1 MTTADHGAPP
11 TGEASGN
18 GFAFA
23 YLYGAAFIILGFIL
37 MPQVRGWMKDH
48 GHRWAYVPAVSLLAS
63 FLFTPI
69 IRAVAL
75 RMNVVDVPDARKIH
89 SSPTP
94 LFGGLAVFFGFAFS
108 VFVNNLYSPETMG
121 VAAAAA
127 IILIVGAWDDIHHV
141 RATVKMIAHLL
152 ACTLVIYSGVRL
164 SFFPPGILEDSVEIF
179 LTFLWLI
186 GISNALNF
194 LDGMDGLA
202 SGLAAIASFFIGIT
216 ALQTDQPFVMFLSL
230 GMMGGCLGFLPYNL
244 RANKPAS
251 IFLGDAGSTFIGFTL
266 ASLGVMGTW
275 DVNDPIK
282 AFAMPMLILGVLIFD
297 MTFITVS
304 RVASG
309 KVSSVREWLEYVGRD
324 HIHHK
329 LVDVGLSRRQTV
341 FFIFLV
347 AASLGISALVLR
359 NGRTVDAL
367 LLLIQGFN
375 ILFLLVILMQKGAD
389 TRRRNGNSG

>member
-1 MTTADHGAPP
+1 MTDDTERAESA
-11 TGEASGN
+11 
-18 GFAFA
+18 GFAYA
-23 YLYGAAFIILGFIL
+23 YIYGAAFIILGFIL

-48 GHRWAYVPAVSLLAS
+48 GHRWLYVPAISLLAS
-63 FLFTPI
+63 FLVTPI
-69 IRAVAL
+69 VRAVAL
-75 RMNVVDVPDARKIH
+75 RLKVVDLPDARKIH
-89 SSPTP
+89 AAPTP
-94 LFGGLAVFFGFAFS
+94 LLGGLAVFFGFGFS
-108 VFVNNLYSPETMG
+108 VFVNNLYSPEATG

-127 IILIVGAWDDIHHV
+127 IILIVGVWDDTRRV
-141 RATVKMIAHLL
+141 RATVKMASQLF
-152 ACTLVIYSGVRL
+152 ACAIVVYSGVRL
-164 SFFPPGILEDSVEIF
+164 SFFPPGILEDTVEIF

-202 SGLAAIASFFIGIT
+202 SGLGAIASLFIGVT
-216 ALQTDQPFVMFLSL
+216 ALQTNQPFLMFLSL
-230 GMMGGCLGFLPYNL
+230 GLMGGCLGFLPYNL
-244 RANKPAS
+244 RARKPAA
-251 IFLGDAGSTFIGFTL
+251 IFLGDAGSIFIGFTL

-297 MTFITVS
+297 TTFITVS

-309 KVSSVREWLEYVGRD
+309 KVGSVREWLEYVGRD

-375 ILFLLVILMQKGAD
+375 ILFLLVILMQKGAG
-389 TRRRNGNSG
+389 TRNKDEGGPR

>member
-1 MTTADHGAPP
+1 MTDNAEQTED
-11 TGEASGN
+11 SG
-18 GFAFA
+18 FSYA

-48 GHRWAYVPAVSLLAS
+48 GHRWLYVPAVSLLAS
-63 FLFTPI
+63 FLITPI
-69 IRAVAL
+69 VRALAL
-75 RMNVVDVPDARKIH
+75 RLKVVDVPDAHKIH
-89 SSPTP
+89 
-94 LFGGLAVFFGFAFS
+94 G
-108 VFVNNLYSPETMG
+108 
-121 VAAAAA
+121 
-127 IILIVGAWDDIHHV
+127 WDDMRRV
-141 RATVKMIAHLL
+141 RATVKMAAQLL
-152 ACTLVIYSGVRL
+152 ACAIVVYSGVRL
-164 SFFPPGILEDSVEIF
+164 SFFPPGLLEDAVEIF

-202 SGLAAIASFFIGIT
+202 SGLGAIASLFIGIT
-216 ALQTDQPFVMFLSL
+216 ALQTDQPFLMFLSL
-230 GMMGGCLGFLPYNL
+230 GLMGGCLGFLPYNL
-244 RANKPAS
+244 RGRKPAA

-266 ASLGVMGTW
+266 ASLGVLGIW

-297 MTFITVS
+297 TTFITVS
-304 RVASG
+304 RVISG

-375 ILFLLVILMQKGAD
+375 ILFLLVILMQKGAG
-389 TRRRNGNSG
+389 TRNKDNGSPH

>member
-1 MTTADHGAPP
+1 MAESSEQKETA
-11 TGEASGN
+11 GN
-18 GFAFA
+18 GFAYA
-23 YLYGAAFIILGFIL
+23 YLYGAAFITLGFIL

-48 GHRWAYVPAVSLLAS
+48 GHRWLYVPAVSLLAA
-63 FLFTPI
+63 FLITPI
-69 IRAVAL
+69 IRALAIRLKVL
-75 RMNVVDVPDARKIH
+75 DVPDDRKIH
-89 SSPTP
+89 GSPTP
-94 LFGGLAVFFGFAFS
+94 LLGGLAVFLGVAFS
-108 VFVNNLYSPETMG
+108 VFVNNLYSPETTG

-127 IILIVGAWDDIHHV
+127 ILLIVGVWDDARRV
-141 RATVKMIAHLL
+141 RASVKMLAQLL
-152 ACTLVIYSGVRL
+152 ACSLVVYSGVRL
-164 SFFPPGILEDSVEIF
+164 SFFPPGLIEDSVEIF

-202 SGLAAIASFFIGIT
+202 TGLGAIASLFIGIT
-216 ALQTDQPFVMFLSL
+216 ALQTGQPHLMFISL
-230 GMMGGCLGFLPYNL
+230 GLMGACLGFLPYNL
-244 RANKPAS
+244 RPNKPAA

-266 ASLGVMGTW
+266 AALGVMGTW

-297 MTFITVS
+297 MTFITVA
-304 RVASG
+304 RIVSG

-329 LVDVGLSRRQTV
+329 LADVGLSRRQAV

-359 NGRTVDAL
+359 DGRTVDAL
-367 LLLIQGFN
+367 LLLIQAFN

-389 TRRRNGNSG
+389 SRGRGDGNPR

>member
-1 MTTADHGAPP
+1 MATADRGTTPAQE
-11 TGEASGN
+11 TGG

-48 GHRWAYVPAVSLLAS
+48 GHRWAYVPAISLLAS
-63 FLFTPI
+63 FLVTPI
-69 IRAVAL
+69 VRAISL
-75 RMNVVDVPDARKIH
+75 KLNVVDIPDARKIH
-89 SSPTP
+89 TSPTP
-94 LFGGLAVFFGFAFS
+94 LLGGLAVFFGFAFS
-108 VFVNNLYSPETMG
+108 VFVNNLYSPEMMG

-127 IILIVGAWDDIHHV
+127 ILLIVGAWDDMRRV
-141 RATVKMIAHLL
+141 RATVKMAAQLL
-152 ACTLVIYSGVRL
+152 ACAIVVYSGVQL
-164 SFFPPGILEDSVEIF
+164 SFFPPGILEDTVEIF

-202 SGLAAIASFFIGIT
+202 SGLGAIAALFFGVS
-216 ALQTDQPFVMFLSL
+216 ALQTNQPFVMFLSL
-230 GMMGGCLGFLPYNL
+230 GLMGGCLGFLPYNL
-244 RANKPAS
+244 RSGKPAA

-297 MTFITVS
+297 TTFITAS
-304 RVASG
+304 RVVSG
-309 KVSSVREWLEYVGRD
+309 RVASVREWLEYVGRD

-329 LVDVGLSRRQTV
+329 LADVGLSRRQTV

-367 LLLIQGFN
+367 LLLIQSFN

-389 TRRRNGNSG
+389 TRRRNGDPS